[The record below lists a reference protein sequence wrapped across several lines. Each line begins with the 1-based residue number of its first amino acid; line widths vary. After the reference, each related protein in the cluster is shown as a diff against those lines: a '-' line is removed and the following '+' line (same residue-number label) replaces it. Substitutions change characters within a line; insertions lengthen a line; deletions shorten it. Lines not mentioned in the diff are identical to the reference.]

1 MGAAII
7 KNVSDEVFA
16 RLEIIPEEQDPNEP
30 ETGCKFLDPK
40 TGIIYSEDEEIQAE
54 GKIE

>member
-1 MGAAII
+1 MP